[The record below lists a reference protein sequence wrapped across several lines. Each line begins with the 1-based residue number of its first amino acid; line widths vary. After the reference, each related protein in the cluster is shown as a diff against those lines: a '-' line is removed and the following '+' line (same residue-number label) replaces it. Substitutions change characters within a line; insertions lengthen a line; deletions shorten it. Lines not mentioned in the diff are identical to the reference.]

1 MDGLAHDVAI
11 GVDMDSGDVMREL
24 APVLEDIGKT
34 DAASLEMT
42 SEVENERDADSG
54 FSGDVLAPMEEEDIL
69 AAVKKEIEN
78 AKTYHDELDNRLLRD
93 YNAYHA
99 IIDARYNVEGRST
112 IVSSD
117 VLDTVEWVMPSIMRI
132 FTASEDV
139 VVLQPMGSEDVRPAE
154 LMQQL
159 LNYQF
164 TYKMD
169 GFTKFYTWFK
179 DAFVYGTGVVKLTW
193 DTNYTRKSFF
203 YDELSAHEFE
213 ELSNNKN
220 ISVEGFD
227 EYDVIETTLDSSG
240 MEVTSQ
246 SMVYKNVK
254 GFVKRVNYSG
264 PCIEN
269 IPLSCF
275 YIEPGAR
282 TISEANFVAHRVKR
296 TMDYLRRMQ
305 RDGVYHNVDQ
315 IVPNADGNSETS
327 EYAKYAYMET
337 STLSIELEDRK
348 LDSPGREEV
357 WVWECYVKL
366 DVNGDGLLEPL
377 LVTLVGDT
385 IVRIQ
390 ENPFDHGE
398 PPFEILVPIIDTH
411 KFFGLSLTGLVSE
424 FQRMKTALL
433 RNVFDNMAFG
443 VNRYFLVRRESGT
456 DTRTLQNIRPG
467 SVVMTDDP
475 ANSVREMAPAPL
487 PPFLFQFL
495 EYLDQMKEAR
505 VGVSRFQQGLDP
517 KALSHTATG
526 ISSMLNASQ
535 QRLELIARLFGETG
549 VKALF
554 RKMISMNQQFIDL
567 DFTVRLLDKEIQITP
582 DALDGSFDLRVNV
595 GTGAGLQDAK
605 MGQFNQLLNIMP
617 SLSELGLVSPQH
629 VYNVILGILK
639 AMGIKDVDSY
649 VQPPK
654 EGQAIP
660 GAGEGAGGSPKGALM
675 PQETMNG
682 APVVNPTNPANPM

>member
-1 MDGLAHDVAI
+1 MNEDMHDIAI
-11 GVDMDSGDVMREL
+11 GSEAERGDVLSQL
-24 APVLEDIGKT
+24 APVLEDLGKT
-34 DAASLEMT
+34 DQAELELT
-42 SEVENERDADSG
+42 SEIDNETDADSG
-54 FSGDVLAPMEEEDIL
+54 FSGDVLSPMDEEDIL
-69 AAVKKEIEN
+69 HAVKKEIDN
-78 AKTYHDELDNRLLRD
+78 AKDYHNELDDRLRRD

-99 IIDARYNVEGRST
+99 IIDARYQVEGRST
-112 IVSSD
+112 VVSSD

-139 VVLQPMGSEDVRPAE
+139 VVLQPIGAEDVKPAE

-203 YDELSAHEFE
+203 YEEMSKAEFDELAA
-213 ELSNNKN
+213 NKN

-227 EYDVIETTLDSSG
+227 EYDVIESTIDSDG
-240 MEVTSQ
+240 MEVTNHST
-246 SMVYKNVK
+246 VYKNVK
-254 GFVKRVNYSG
+254 GFVKRVNYAG

-305 RDGVYHNVDQ
+305 RDGIYHNVDQ
-315 IVPNADGNSETS
+315 IVPHADGDTETA
-327 EYAKYAYMET
+327 EYAKYAYLET
-337 STLSIELEDRK
+337 STLNTNLEDRK

-357 WVWECYVKL
+357 WVWECYIKL

-443 VNRYFLVRRESGT
+443 VNKYFLVRRESGT
-456 DTRTLQNIRPG
+456 DVRTLQNIRPG
-467 SVVMTDDP
+467 SVVYTDDP

-495 EYLDQMKEAR
+495 EYLDQMKESR

-526 ISSMLNASQ
+526 ISSMMNASQ

-549 VKALF
+549 VKSMF

-582 DALDGSFDLRVNV
+582 DSLDGSFDLRVNV

-605 MGQFNQLLNIMP
+605 LGQFNQLLNIMP
-617 SLSELGLVSPQH
+617 SLAEIGLVSPNH
-629 VYNVILGILK
+629 VYNVIVGILK

-649 VQPPK
+649 VQTPQPTPQMPDAS
-654 EGQAIP
+654 GV
-660 GAGEGAGGSPKGALM
+660 GGSQKAPLL
-675 PQETMNG
+675 PQQTMNG
-682 APVVNPTNPANPM
+682 APVVNPTNPANPQ